1 MKKLLLSIT
10 LLTLAGQATAEPAPQ
25 NNWYLLAGA
34 SYTFAD
40 GYEPETLGARGGE
53 FGFGWTLGSGWVVN
67 DRLNFEIAVTSKHL
81 SADGSTDVDQYGFD
95 ASGLYFLNR
104 NSRMAP
110 YLVMAL
116 GGVDNNEA
124 QNQGFELYA
133 AIGAGLSSRL
143 GDSAGAATIR
153 LDARFVEE
161 LGNRSLNDAVI
172 NLALQIPVGSP

>member
-10 LLTLAGQATAEPAPQ
+10 ALVLAGQATAEQAPQ
-25 NNWYLLAGA
+25 SNWYILAGA

-40 GYEPETLGARGGE
+40 GYEPESLGTRGGE
-53 FGFGWTLGSGWVVN
+53 FGFGWTLGSGWMVN
-67 DRLNFEIAVTSKHL
+67 ERLNFEIAVTSKHL
-81 SADGSTDVDQYGFD
+81 SAAGNNDIDQYGFD
-95 ASGLYFLNR
+95 ASGLFFLNR

-110 YLVMAL
+110 YLVAAL
-116 GGVDNNEA
+116 GGVDNNEVE
-124 QNQGFELYA
+124 NQGFELYA
-133 AIGAGLSSRL
+133 AIGAGISSRI
-143 GDSAGAATIR
+143 GDSAGAATVR